1 MRSKK
6 AESFELQKTNT
17 RRRWKGFEDNFFIN
31 RVKMFP
37 RKSGNRLM
45 KVEKL
50 MVTLMELM
58 LRWDVLEQTVR
69 FTIL

>member
-1 MRSKK
+1 
-6 AESFELQKTNT
+6 
-17 RRRWKGFEDNFFIN
+17 
-31 RVKMFP
+31 
-37 RKSGNRLM
+37 M